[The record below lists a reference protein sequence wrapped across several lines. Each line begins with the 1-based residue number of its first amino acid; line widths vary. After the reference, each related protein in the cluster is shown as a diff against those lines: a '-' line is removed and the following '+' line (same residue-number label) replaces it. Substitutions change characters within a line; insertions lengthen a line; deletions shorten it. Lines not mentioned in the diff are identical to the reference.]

1 MNLEGQEV
9 SVHYQREK
17 KFLLGIK
24 CMYKSRGG
32 SKRVLYRVPYLLDK
46 LLYLDSVF
54 LFSYPKARRGVASHF
69 SWSDS

>member
-1 MNLEGQEV
+1 
-9 SVHYQREK
+9 
-17 KFLLGIK
+17 
-24 CMYKSRGG
+24 MYESRGG

-46 LLYLDSVF
+46 LLCLDSVF